1 MADLFL
7 GIDLG
12 TGGCKLTVVDAK
24 RGVLAEHSREYVSHN
39 PHPGWSEQ
47 DPADWI
53 TTFFACFEDIKAR
66 GGFDPRDIRA
76 LSMDASTHNA
86 VLLDENDR
94 VLRRCIMWNDQ
105 RSFAEVKWLLEHH
118 GKCLFDLTFQKASP
132 TWTLPQLLWIKN
144 NEPETFARVRR
155 IAFTKDYLRY
165 ILTGVWSTEYVDAGG
180 SMLMDFTRREWSP
193 EICAILGLPLSA
205 LPPIGAPTDIVGV
218 VLPDH
223 ARRMGIGENVQVV
236 AGASD
241 TAVEDYAAGVLRAGQ
256 CIVKLATAGNFN
268 VFSTTP
274 SPNEFSFCYNFVVPG
289 MYYAAMAT
297 NMAAASYR
305 WFRDSVVHKCAPA
318 MTYKEIDALA
328 AAAPPGAAGVIY
340 HPYLNGERAP
350 YFDPHLRANFFGLS
364 SYHDLRH
371 MTRAVLEGVAYS
383 LKDCLQAS
391 LAVGLKPDEIRI
403 IGGGSKSP
411 MWCQIVA
418 DVLERQVIKM
428 RSDDSSLGSAMLAG
442 VGCGAFT
449 DFADAVRVCSVV
461 DGSYEPIPENR
472 ERYNKMFEVYKGIQ
486 ASLAPLQTKMFN
498 ILQEYS

>member
-1 MADLFL
+1 MTDLFL

-12 TGGCKLTVVDAK
+12 TGGCKLTVIDSK
-24 RGVLAEHSREYVSHN
+24 LGVLAEHSQEYVSHN

-47 DPADWI
+47 EPSDWI
-53 TTFFACFEDIKAR
+53 TTFFSCFEGIKAK

-86 VLLDENDR
+86 VLLDKNDR

-105 RSFAEVKWLLEHH
+105 RSFAEVNWLLEHH
-118 GKCLFDLTFQKASP
+118 GKRLFDLTYQKASP

-144 NEPETFARVRR
+144 NESETFSKIHR
-155 IAFTKDYLRY
+155 IAFTKDYLRF

-180 SMLMDFTRREWSP
+180 SMLMEFEKREWSP
-193 EICAILGLPLSA
+193 EICDILGLPLTT

-218 VLPDH
+218 ILPDI
-223 ARRMGIGENVQVV
+223 ARRMGINENVHVV

-241 TAVEDYAAGVLRAGQ
+241 TAVEDYAAGVLRPGQ
-256 CIVKLATAGNFN
+256 CIAKLATAGNFN
-268 VFSTTP
+268 VFTDTP
-274 SPNEFSFCYNFVVPG
+274 APNAFSFCYNFVVPG

-318 MTYKEIDALA
+318 MTYKEIDKLA
-328 AAAPPGAAGVIY
+328 AEIPPGSAGVIY

-350 YFDPHLRANFFGLS
+350 YFDPHLRANFFGIS

-391 LAVGLKPDEIRI
+391 LNVGLKPDEVRI

-442 VGCGAFT
+442 VGCGAFS

-461 DGSYEPIPENR
+461 DGSYEPIPANQ

-486 ASLAPLQTKMFN
+486 ANLAPLQTKMFH
-498 ILQEYS
+498 IMQEYS